1 MNALR
6 NVSLSAFRWVFLAAL
21 LFAAMNYLFSGLS
34 ESPRPAVS
42 DETNAVSLANASTSL
57 SADLDEQVAAI
68 NQARTAR
75 LDKLDLPSAEAADW
89 QTICRRMSLALVG
102 TGLSLE
108 EIRSLERLPVAER
121 ESRHLQN
128 LLRDS
133 RFHNYWAERY
143 TRFLVG
149 TEEGPFLVYRRRR
162 FRLWLADQFATNRRY
177 DALVRHL
184 LTAEGLWTDKPEVNF
199 YTVTYDSGDDGPDPI
214 RLAARASRVF
224 LGLRIDC
231 LQCHDDFLGNVSLGD
246 VDDPRGGMQSD
257 FHQLAA
263 FFTAAQAN
271 GIQGVREG
279 DVDYQFKYLHADEE
293 VDVPAEVPYQPE
305 LLPGK
310 GGPRARLA
318 NWVTSPKNRQAARSA
333 VSHVWALL
341 FGRARGE
348 SVDSLPL
355 DEPMDAEMSLLVDDF
370 VEHGYDLRRL
380 IRLITA
386 TDEFRVDSR
395 ADFHVTTRH
404 DMAGSVFPLVRLRP
418 EQIAGAVIQSSR
430 IRTIDRDSSF
440 LVQLQTF
447 GGTNDFVR
455 RYGDIGED
463 EFKSD
468 NLTISQRLVM
478 LNGKLVDE
486 SIDDNP
492 FLSASSHLRMFS
504 SDDESVVEN
513 AYLCVLNRHPT
524 TAEATHFRQRLDEAE
539 KREHAVED
547 LFWTLLNSSEFAWNH

>member
-1 MNALR
+1 MNSLR
-6 NVSLSAFRWVFLAAL
+6 TVSMSAFRWIFLAAL
-21 LFAAMNYLFSGLS
+21 LFAALNYLFSGLS
-34 ESPRPAVS
+34 ETVSDSVS
-42 DETNAVSLANASTSL
+42 DETRAVSLAAEPANGIAERLT
-57 SADLDEQVAAI
+57 EI
-68 NQARTAR
+68 NQARTAQ
-75 LDKLDLPSAEAADW
+75 LAKLDLESAQAADW

-108 EIRSLERLPVAER
+108 EIRELERLPLGER

-128 LLRDS
+128 LLNDT

-162 FRLWLADQFATNRRY
+162 FRLWLAEQFAVNESY
-177 DALVRHL
+177 DGLVRQL

-246 VDDPRGGMQSD
+246 IDEPREGLQSD

-271 GIQGVREG
+271 GLQGVREG

-293 VDVPAEVPYQPE
+293 VDVPAAVPFQPE
-305 LLPGK
+305 LLPTD
-310 GGPRARLA
+310 GGPRTRFAD
-318 NWVTSPKNRQAARSA
+318 WVTSPENRQAARSA
-333 VSHVWALL
+333 VSHVWALM

-370 VEHGYDLRRL
+370 IKNGYDLRRL
-380 IRLITA
+380 IRLITMS
-386 TDEFRVDSR
+386 DSFRVDSR
-395 ADFHVTTRH
+395 ADFHVTSRH
-404 DMAGSVFPLVRLRP
+404 DMAGAVFPLVRLRP

-430 IRTIDRDSSF
+430 IKKIDRDSSF

-447 GGTNDFVR
+447 GSTNDFIR

-463 EFKSD
+463 EFKTD

-486 SIDDNP
+486 SVDDNP
-492 FLSASSHLRMFS
+492 FLSASSHVRMFS
-504 SDDESVVEN
+504 GDDDLVVQN
-513 AYLCVLNRHPT
+513 AYLCVLNRQPS
-524 TAEATHFRQRLDEAE
+524 TAETEHFQQRIDEAD
-539 KREHAVED
+539 KREHAIED